1 MTRVFDV
8 NGEERSL
15 AWLAQ
20 EYDGC
25 HPEFVAS
32 RLDMTSYARYF
43 ALAAVYVTEG
53 PAVCKVE
60 VRGDAGEP
68 LRQPVCLS
76 WPSLADPDHGLQDLA
91 GSGAPFLWTR
101 RGVAQFTETP
111 TGVTGYGLGSAYG
124 PLYQGWV
131 ISPSAPSDCLVGAGM
146 KGGTNHRGPLHAVFQ
161 LTATGGAVVD
171 PPATVDVA
179 YARELGLRLATYVTP
194 AGMLLSPEEVA
205 DRALEIARLIGGGA
219 DGSVGR

>member
-1 MTRVFDV
+1 MTTRVFDV

-15 AWLAQ
+15 DWLAQ
-20 EYDGC
+20 QYDGC

-60 VRGDAGEP
+60 VRGEAGEP
-68 LRQPVCLS
+68 LHQPVCLS

-111 TGVTGYGLGSAYG
+111 TGGDGLRARVGVRAAVSGVGDFAERAERLPGGYGDEGRNEPSRAVARGVSVDGDGRRGGGSAG
-124 PLYQGWV
+124 DGGCGV
-131 ISPSAPSDCLVGAGM
+131 CAGVGAAAGDVCDA
-146 KGGTNHRGPLHAVFQ
+146 GGR
-161 LTATGGAVVD
+161 
-171 PPATVDVA
+171 TVD
-179 YARELGLRLATYVTP
+179 
-194 AGMLLSPEEVA
+194 AG
-205 DRALEIARLIGGGA
+205 
-219 DGSVGR
+219 